1 MVRAA
6 GANAASRPRR
16 GEERMPGAQLM
27 TREILP
33 LEQIPDGAAEHWGGK
48 ASNLGKLIRLGA
60 TVPPGFCISA
70 EALEFT
76 IAAARIARDIQDTA
90 ATFNYD
96 NFADVESKSQHIREL
111 IEHAQIPADLE
122 REIRARYSKLVSST
136 NRFVAVRSSVAVRGT
151 VISSFPGM
159 MDTYHYVLGEE
170 EVLQKVRECWASLWS
185 ARAVH
190 IRHHRSIP
198 HDRAIIAPIIQ
209 LMVNADTAGVL
220 FTANPINKDHGE
232 CVIEANW
239 GLGESVVSGRSM
251 TDSFILDKA
260 TGKVKQSTIA
270 NKNMMVVMD
279 DVRGHG
285 RKEIPVP
292 GEQAR
297 KPTLSASQLAELCAT
312 GRSIEKQFAFPA
324 DIEWA
329 YQAGRLYILQAR
341 KIRNLETA

>member
-1 MVRAA
+1 MQ
-6 GANAASRPRR
+6 GAH
-16 GEERMPGAQLM
+16 LV
-27 TREILP
+27 TWEILP
-33 LEQIPDGAAEHWGGK
+33 LEQIPDGAAELWGGK

-70 EALEFT
+70 EALEYT
-76 IAAARIARDIQDTA
+76 IGAARIERAIQATA

-96 NFADVESKSQHIREL
+96 NFADVESKSQHIRDL
-111 IEHAQIPADLE
+111 IEQVRIPADLE
-122 REIRARYSKLVSST
+122 QDIRTRYGTLVSPA

-151 VISSFPGM
+151 SISSFPGM
-159 MDTYHYVLGEE
+159 MDTYHYVLGED

-198 HDRAIIAPIIQ
+198 HGQAIIAPIVQ
-209 LMVNADTAGVL
+209 LMVNADAAGVL
-220 FTANPINKDHGE
+220 FTANPITKDQSE

-239 GLGESVVSGRSM
+239 GIGESVVSGRSM

-260 TGKVKQSTIA
+260 TGKVKQSAIA
-270 NKNMMVVMD
+270 TKNMMVVMD
-279 DVRGHG
+279 DSRGHG

-292 GEQAR
+292 SALAG
-297 KPTLSASQLAELCAT
+297 KPTLSNAQLAELCAT
-312 GRSIEKQFAFPA
+312 GRSIEQQFAFSA
-324 DIEWA
+324 DVEWA

>member
-1 MVRAA
+1 
-6 GANAASRPRR
+6 
-16 GEERMPGAQLM
+16 M

-33 LEQIPDGAAEHWGGK
+33 LEQIPDDAAEHWGGK

-70 EALEFT
+70 ETLDYT
-76 IAAARIARDIQDTA
+76 VAAAHIESAINDTA

-111 IEHAQIPADLE
+111 IEHAPMPSDLE
-122 REIRARYSKLVSST
+122 QGIRARYSKLVSPI

-151 VISSFPGM
+151 SIASFPGM
-159 MDTYHYVLGEE
+159 MDTYHYVLGED

-185 ARAVH
+185 SRAVH
-190 IRHHRSIP
+190 IRHHRAIP
-198 HDRAIIAPIIQ
+198 HNQAIIAPIVQ

-220 FTANPINKDHGE
+220 FTANPISKDHGE

-239 GLGESVVSGRSM
+239 GIGESVVSGRSM
-251 TDSFILDKA
+251 TDSIILEKA

-270 NKNMMVVMD
+270 AKTMMVVMD
-279 DVRGHG
+279 DSRGHG
-285 RKEIPVP
+285 RKEVPVP
-292 GEQAR
+292 RDLAS
-297 KPTLSASQLAELCAT
+297 KPTLSDAQLAELWAT
-312 GRSIEKQFAFPA
+312 GRAIEEYFAFPA

-329 YQAGRLYILQAR
+329 YQDGRLYILQAR
-341 KIRNLETA
+341 KIRNLETT